1 MRAILTHPPSSQS
14 LLGQHFQP
22 ILKKVLR
29 KREGVK
35 KNKEF
40 SDITFSVNS
49 PIIEY
54 CLSLFLSVRSL
65 NL

>member
-49 PIIEY
+49 PIIED
-54 CLSLFLSVRSL
+54 C
-65 NL
+65 